1 MYSIYFFGEIHLRKA
16 WQLSHQCALG
26 WVRRKYF
33 NIEKNHLAALRNP
46 DRHAP
51 RLPRHLDFSFDLPQI
66 LI

>member
-1 MYSIYFFGEIHLRKA
+1 MYIIYFFGEIHLRKA

-33 NIEKNHLAALRNP
+33 NIEKNHPAALRNP

-51 RLPRHLDFSFDLPQI
+51 RFQDI
-66 LI
+66 